1 MGKLGSLKKQ
11 TLLENKKLKHAK
23 IKEVVEN
30 SANPDT
36 ANQEIC
42 NLIN

>member
-1 MGKLGSLKKQ
+1 MDKLGSLKTR
-11 TLLENKKLKHAK
+11 TLLENKKFKHAK

-36 ANQEIC
+36 DNQEIC